1 MTRQRVQQM
10 IAAHELPAIKIG
22 STWAIR
28 EAHVA
33 QVAAK
38 STTTAR
44 AKAVKKTESAR
55 RGTVASVRPRHGRR
69 RPPQPRGSA
78 SCREVSLTWKSWR
91 PGRHPR
97 SHNREARPLHTNDVS
112 VPAVQYT
119 WTAQRGDVSRF
130 SRLALWRFLRRP
142 RIVLFFAVMVV
153 AMAVALWGGE
163 AELTGFFAGIVIALP
178 LAVFVVVLRAQRTM
192 VGPGARW
199 ASGIN
204 SFGMLLED
212 PVAQIVIGHGSI
224 AKIEVDHG
232 LVYLY
237 VRGGMGR
244 AACIPEALCPPEVRA
259 YLLSMTAAPSRSARE
274 ANSAHE

>member
-1 MTRQRVQQM
+1 MPAEHPDNAAGGGASPNGDALADDPRAVREGLYVGEGIAVPVGTPRQLRDPGV
-10 IAAHELPAIKIG
+10 G
-22 STWAIR
+22 W
-28 EAHVA
+28 
-33 QVAAK
+33 
-38 STTTAR
+38 
-44 AKAVKKTESAR
+44 
-55 RGTVASVRPRHGRR
+55 PRI
-69 RPPQPRGSA
+69 P
-78 SCREVSLTWKSWR
+78 
-91 PGRHPR
+91 
-97 SHNREARPLHTNDVS
+97 EARPPARM

-142 RIVLFFAVMVV
+142 RIIVFFAVMVV

-259 YLLSMTAAPSRSARE
+259 YLLSMVDARSRSARE
-274 ANSAHE
+274 ANSAQE